1 MKTTRS
7 SNSGRS
13 SQSKGNSTQYQAHL
27 DETANSYDNG
37 DELIVIKDVSNN
49 KEYFLSV
56 VDNFV
61 LNHREYIVMYNYA
74 PDDGSHSKPE
84 LVIMRTVFGDK
95 GSQQFISIKDSKEL
109 NEAFNFFMRRYY
121 SAESK

>member
-13 SQSKGNSTQYQAHL
+13 SQSKGNSSQYQAHL